1 LHDSLPHLRSD
12 DSDENPFSP
21 ATAGLV
27 CRLRHGVV
35 ACLGLGDHHERVT
48 SAVAS
53 TASAGSALTTAQ
65 AQMDGAKSRQAL
77 AASEARR
84 FADLGRKGFVSQSVV
99 DGKLQQQ
106 QSADAQGA
114 AAESTLTS
122 ARQDLVRIKVLAS
135 SGGKAK

>member
-1 LHDSLPHLRSD
+1 MD
-12 DSDENPFSP
+12 D
-21 ATAGLV
+21 
-27 CRLRHGVV
+27 
-35 ACLGLGDHHERVT
+35 
-48 SAVAS
+48 
-53 TASAGSALTTAQ
+53 
-65 AQMDGAKSRQAL
+65 AKSRQAL

-122 ARQDLVRIKVLAS
+122 ARQDLARIKVAS
-135 SGGKAK
+135 LGGKAK

>member
-1 LHDSLPHLRSD
+1 
-12 DSDENPFSP
+12 
-21 ATAGLV
+21 
-27 CRLRHGVV
+27 
-35 ACLGLGDHHERVT
+35 
-48 SAVAS
+48 
-53 TASAGSALTTAQ
+53 
-65 AQMDGAKSRQAL
+65 L

-122 ARQDLVRIKVLAS
+122 ARQDLARIKC
-135 SGGKAK
+135 GGWQVTATAIGLQPPNPR